1 MASGPDAKGPGILA
15 ESRLDATVVLMA
27 LTMDIGWVLWRPS
40 ICIPGLLVA
49 LVAQGRATALAHY
62 VGGLSAANEWA
73 VFLWLVGCAF
83 WLISEL
89 TFYDAHF
96 HGTERPT
103 GFLGTIPF
111 VAGLDASLYAPV
123 MFCATATL
131 WATFVALVGYYCS
144 LYRAAA
150 SATTSSDEESAEVK
164 DKWPQKLSLGECW
177 FAPWL
182 FMEACWTAGNLARIL
197 GHSEAIPLGI
207 GVFGGLS
214 SACLCFANLRRHV
227 SLGELSLAA
236 SCGAELQWVLGNA
249 VWLCNDAITGDEAWI
264 GHALTAALF
273 VGGVICALA
282 GALTQGSGEDVA
294 RQPLLRSG
302 DGKLPLRGRV
312 D

>member
-1 MASGPDAKGPGILA
+1 MASDSAIIPSIFA

-49 LVAQGRATALAHY
+49 LLAQGRATSLAHH
-62 VGGLSAANEWA
+62 VGGISAANEWA
-73 VFLWLVGCAF
+73 VLLWLVGCAF
-83 WLISEL
+83 WLLSEF

-96 HGTERPT
+96 HGTDHPT
-103 GFLGTIPF
+103 GFLARIP
-111 VAGLDASLYAPV
+111 VLAGLDGSFYAPV

-131 WATFVALVGYYCS
+131 WATFVALVGYYWTIFRTAPG
-144 LYRAAA
+144 RASDPEAA
-150 SATTSSDEESAEVK
+150 EIG
-164 DKWPQKLSLGECW
+164 DKAPHKLSLGECW

-207 GVFGGLS
+207 GVCGGLS
-214 SACLCFANLRRHV
+214 SACLCFANLRRHI
-227 SLGELSLAA
+227 SLGQLSLSA
-236 SCGAELQWVLGNA
+236 SCAAELQWVLGNA
-249 VWLCNDAITGDEAWI
+249 VWLCNDAITGDEAWL

-273 VGGVICALA
+273 VGGVLCALA
-282 GALTQGSGEDVA
+282 GAITQGSGEA
-294 RQPLLRSG
+294 SRQPLLP
-302 DGKLPLRGRV
+302 DGKLITRRL